1 MAHTFL
7 SIIIPS
13 FNQGNYIEN
22 AILSVLKQEFQDWE
36 LIIQDGNSTDQTAS
50 ICRRYATLDSR
61 IQFFS
66 EPDKGFADAATKAI
80 TKCVGTLVGIQSS
93 DDFYA
98 TKDVFAEV
106 AQFHRQYPSLQM
118 IGGYATMVDSRCMQ
132 ILAPY
137 NPQENGFLRPDTVY
151 TLRNHFSQ
159 GAMFFSKERAIHVN
173 GFDETVDMVADTDFW
188 VRMANYRPVSLNK
201 IFRTTHVWG
210 CVTIHENQRSN
221 HYSHFFL
228 GRAKMA
234 AKHLKDSRIALEEK
248 LKHDH
253 ALNLI
258 QAAYYHFH
266 SIGAATEEI
275 QELFRDVT
283 GKAMRLKKE
292 SSGILAKFPLFR
304 KTRPKNGKAIETSLD
319 YLEIYP
325 TGADLKWF

>member
-13 FNQGNYIEN
+13 FNQGNFIEN
-22 AILSVLKQEFQDWE
+22 AILSVLKQKFQDWE

-50 ICRRYATLDSR
+50 ICQRYAALDSR
-61 IQFFS
+61 IHFCS
-66 EPDKGFADAATKAI
+66 EPDTGFADAATKALK
-80 TKCVGTLVGIQSS
+80 KCVGTLVGIQSS

-98 TKDVFAEV
+98 TKDVFVEV
-106 AQFHRQYPSLQM
+106 AQFYRQYPSLEM
-118 IGGYATMVDSRCMQ
+118 IGGYETMVDSRCMQ
-132 ILAPY
+132 ILAPQ
-137 NPQENGFLRPDTVY
+137 NLQENGFLRPDTVY
-151 TLRNHFSQ
+151 MLRNHFSQ
-159 GAMFFSKERAIHVN
+159 GAMFFSKERALHVN

-188 VRMANYRPVSLNK
+188 VRLANYRPVSLNK

-221 HYSHFFL
+221 HHSRFFL
-228 GRAKMA
+228 ARAKMA
-234 AKHLKDSRIALEEK
+234 VRHLRDSRIAIEEK

-258 QAAYYHFH
+258 QAAYYHFR
-266 SIGAATEEI
+266 SIGAATVEI

-283 GKAMRLKKE
+283 GKAMPLQKKPFR
-292 SSGILAKFPLFR
+292 ILTNFPLFR
-304 KTRPKNGKAIETSLD
+304 KTRHKTGKTMETSLD
-319 YLEIYP
+319 YLVYP